1 MSFSKDV
8 TCGNFAIDKGIYA
21 PDNGSNGIY
30 R

>member
-1 MSFSKDV
+1 MSFPKEA

-21 PDNGSNGIY
+21 PDNVSNGIY

>member
-1 MSFSKDV
+1 MSFPKEA
-8 TCGNFAIDKGIYA
+8 TCGKFVIDKGIYA